1 MTRRRALALAAVWTV
16 PSLVFLVLVTIVYT
30 RWRIVVPPRLGP
42 EARAAVMTT
51 LRDALE
57 GRTPAAPAHP
67 ELGRRLPHQGPVA
80 ASIFLEGRLVA
91 RLDGYGD
98 TVAGATLA
106 AAARF
111 AEHPAVARLGPS
123 ERAAAELK
131 VDVVVGRGPI
141 ERDHPVLQLVALHP
155 GLEGLGVDRLAGDL
169 PPQLLMPDEMFLL
182 GLLAK
187 KPLTTLMP
195 EVGMGVEFG
204 KADQILATRAGI
216 PPDRWKERAGRYFR
230 FRTDAF
236 VEAPDRSAPPLA
248 LYRGLPDGPPVSPA
262 TLRRAALDGARYLV
276 EHLGPNGRY
285 IYEQNLTTGAATDPM
300 KPGPYSLPRH
310 CGTTY
315 FLAEIYRLTQE
326 EWLRE
331 PIERAFAH
339 MNELVLAGGCTRTLP
354 DGTELAC
361 IVDRGAEQTNLGSTA
376 LGVVALAEY
385 QRATGDPRYQPLAIR
400 LTEWMLWMQRPD
412 GSFRHRYNV
421 RTQVAND
428 QIMDLYFSG
437 EAALA
442 LARMWEVT
450 GDERYARAS
459 VKALDWLVDWYDF
472 FVGGFLYG
480 EEHWTCISAEA
491 IARYQKRDK
500 WLDFCHGLSRFWG
513 QSQSKVGDWPD
524 LPDLAGSHMFT
535 PFLMPHNTPA
545 GSHTESRISTY
556 LQGKYH
562 GRPSR
567 ALRREILETLHYL
580 LRQQVRPDN
589 DYAVVTRA
597 RGLGAVPASPV
608 DRTVRIDYVQH
619 VASAMIRGVELAEEE
634 EAERARR

>member
-1 MTRRRALALAAVWTV
+1 
-16 PSLVFLVLVTIVYT
+16 
-30 RWRIVVPPRLGP
+30 
-42 EARAAVMTT
+42 
-51 LRDALE
+51 
-57 GRTPAAPAHP
+57 
-67 ELGRRLPHQGPVA
+67 
-80 ASIFLEGRLVA
+80 
-91 RLDGYGD
+91 
-98 TVAGATLA
+98 
-106 AAARF
+106 
-111 AEHPAVARLGPS
+111 
-123 ERAAAELK
+123 
-131 VDVVVGRGPI
+131 
-141 ERDHPVLQLVALHP
+141 
-155 GLEGLGVDRLAGDL
+155 
-169 PPQLLMPDEMFLL
+169 
-182 GLLAK
+182 
-187 KPLTTLMP
+187 
-195 EVGMGVEFG
+195 
-204 KADQILATRAGI
+204 
-216 PPDRWKERAGRYFR
+216 
-230 FRTDAF
+230 
-236 VEAPDRSAPPLA
+236 
-248 LYRGLPDGPPVSPA
+248 
-262 TLRRAALDGARYLV
+262 
-276 EHLGPNGRY
+276 
-285 IYEQNLTTGAATDPM
+285 
-300 KPGPYSLPRH
+300 
-310 CGTTY
+310 
-315 FLAEIYRLTQE
+315 
-326 EWLRE
+326 
-331 PIERAFAH
+331 

-513 QSQSKVGDWPD
+513 PEPEQGRR
-524 LPDLAGSHMFT
+524 LAGS
-535 PFLMPHNTPA
+535 A
-545 GSHTESRISTY
+545 GSRRLAHVHALPHAPQHARRLAHRVADLDVSAGQVR
-556 LQGKYH
+556 H